1 LGGLDFRFL
10 FFSRR
15 LVFIASPVVSLT
27 GTFGNSVQLKF
38 AIQALVALSSVHY
51 YLLSIFDH
59 PKPNYMNPDLY
70 SFLLH
75 LHSVIRW
82 LVLLLLLIAILNS
95 LTAGN
100 RLFTRGDARTG
111 SLLTGFADLMFL
123 VGIVLWYFGPRGY
136 KLIQSMGMSAA
147 MKDPYAR
154 FFAIEHLTG
163 MLIAIILLHI
173 GKAQGKKAI
182 TDKSKHRR
190 TFVFYLLALLIIL
203 LSIPW
208 PFRQIGVGSHWY

>member
-1 LGGLDFRFL
+1 
-10 FFSRR
+10 
-15 LVFIASPVVSLT
+15 
-27 GTFGNSVQLKF
+27 
-38 AIQALVALSSVHY
+38 
-51 YLLSIFDH
+51 
-59 PKPNYMNPDLY
+59 MNPDLY

-75 LHSVIRW
+75 LHSVVRW
-82 LVLLLLLIAILNS
+82 VVLLLLLIAIFNS

-111 SLLTGFADLMFL
+111 SMLTGFADLMFL
-123 VGIVLWYFGPRGY
+123 IGIVIWYFGPRGY
-136 KLIQSMGMSAA
+136 KFIESMGMGAA
-147 MKDPYAR
+147 MKDSYAR
-154 FFAIEHLTG
+154 FFAIEHPVG

-190 TFVFYLLALLIIL
+190 TLVFYLLALLIIL

-208 PFRQIGVGSHWY
+208 PFREKIGMGSHWF

>member
-1 LGGLDFRFL
+1 MATKGNKYF
-10 FFSRR
+10 
-15 LVFIASPVVSLT
+15 ASPPGLTRVFTIYKASLT
-27 GTFGNSVQLKF
+27 KDDHH
-38 AIQALVALSSVHY
+38 LSNYHLSTVIY
-51 YLLSIFDH
+51 LSIFDH

-75 LHSVIRW
+75 FHSVIRW
-82 LVLLLLLIAILNS
+82 VMLLLLLIAIFNS

-100 RLFTRGDARTG
+100 HLFTRGDARTG

-123 VGIVLWYFGPRGY
+123 IGIVLWYFGPRGY

-154 FFAIEHLTG
+154 FFAIEHITG
-163 MLIAIILLHI
+163 MVIAIILLHI

-182 TDKSKHRR
+182 NDRAKHRR
-190 TFVFYLLALLIIL
+190 TLVFYLLALLIIL

-208 PFRQIGVGSHWY
+208 PFRQIGAGSHWY